1 MREGEGLG
9 WPEDQTASGW
19 DIRDVTNI
27 TKEAKWGSYLEARVA
42 QVNRRYMGVCLT
54 SVEPAWLTS
63 FPHCIQSTGQ
73 VMSHLR
79 KLHWGVADGW
89 QMETWAAQHLG
100 SHAISNGLFAGPT
113 SGFSECF
120 EGPAARVTACGV
132 AANVGAGLSQ
142 IQFDLHRAH
151 KQISVQIPCG

>member
-79 KLHWGVADGW
+79 KLHWGVAD
-89 QMETWAAQHLG
+89 LG
-100 SHAISNGLFAGPT
+100 CSALGES
-113 SGFSECF
+113 CDQQ
-120 EGPAARVTACGV
+120 RVVCWPHEW
-132 AANVGAGLSQ
+132 L
-142 IQFDLHRAH
+142 LRML
-151 KQISVQIPCG
+151 